1 MGQLFKNEESFFYLA
16 CMLYVCFSPPPYA
29 QFCCSVVVCQG
40 LSEEDRLKFDMAEAS
55 RVKSKSKLR

>member
-16 CMLYVCFSPPPYA
+16 CMLYACFPHRPMHNSA
-29 QFCCSVVVCQG
+29 VVVCQG
-40 LSEEDRLKFDMAEAS
+40 LSEEGRLKFDMAEAS